1 MLAVHMPVF
10 LNKVIKFAKN
20 TLKILGESIIIIEVL
35 FYYILL
41 IFHVSKL

>member
-10 LNKVIKFAKN
+10 LNKVIEFAKN
-20 TLKILGESIIIIEVL
+20 TLKFLGESITIIEVL
-35 FYYILL
+35 LYYFLL